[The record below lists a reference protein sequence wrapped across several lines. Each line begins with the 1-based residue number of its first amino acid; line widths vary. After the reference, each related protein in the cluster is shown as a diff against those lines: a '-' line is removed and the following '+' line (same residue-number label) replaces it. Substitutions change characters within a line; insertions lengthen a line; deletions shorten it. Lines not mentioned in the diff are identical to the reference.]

1 MKAAFITDE
10 DQFTAS
16 KDKEYNL
23 NELVKN
29 NYAKLH
35 LLREGIN
42 TGRVNGRINNMTA
55 MSNRQPGIK
64 ICSGK
69 KTLEYQICKANV
81 FANLKSATPFPKCY
95 LHKEKWTF
103 DS

>member
-55 MSNRQPGIK
+55 MSIVNLVLRYALERRHLNIK
-64 ICSGK
+64 YVKQMFLLIK
-69 KTLEYQICKANV
+69 K
-81 FANLKSATPFPKCY
+81 
-95 LHKEKWTF
+95 
-103 DS
+103 